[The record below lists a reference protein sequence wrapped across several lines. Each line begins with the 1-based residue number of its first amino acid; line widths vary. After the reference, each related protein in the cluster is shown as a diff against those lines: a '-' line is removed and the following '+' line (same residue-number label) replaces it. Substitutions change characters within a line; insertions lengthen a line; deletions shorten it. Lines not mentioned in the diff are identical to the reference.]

1 MAQLHLW
8 LILLLVIVG
17 ASCCSST
24 SSHSNRAS
32 GTATTPSSDH
42 SLMKVDLVSANRGGG
57 AVRGQVSSSSY
68 RTSIFAGSGQ
78 FISSLSIGT
87 PPVSFTAIVDTGSDL
102 VWRQCLPCTQCY
114 PQADGGAT
122 IFDPSKSSTYTKA
135 ACKDPLCTEAADT
148 YGGTCDGTCKYT
160 SLYDDPPAYTRG
172 DLSYD
177 TLTISSVSGE
187 LSRFP
192 RFAFGCSH
200 ESHGPYNFAGSGGI
214 IGLGQGPL
222 SLRAQLNVLKFSYCL
237 RSITDSSPSP
247 LFLGPEASL
256 LLRGAHDVQSTPILY
271 NTTTVYNVQLQG
283 ISVGG
288 KKLSISPRIFHDGG
302 AIVDSGTTFTTLAP
316 PAFNAVLK
324 AFRSRISL
332 PRAHGSSPRN
342 LTLCY
347 QSSGPVPSLAFH
359 FQGAN
364 LYLPSQNYFI
374 TIDGLFCLAILESS
388 DDQSVFGNVQ
398 QQNYHILYDL
408 EARLISFKPTA
419 CHALLK

>member
-1 MAQLHLW
+1 MAKLHLW
-8 LILLLVIVG
+8 LILLVIVG
-17 ASCCSST
+17 AST
-24 SSHSNRAS
+24 SSS
-32 GTATTPSSDH
+32 GTATIPSSD
-42 SLMKVDLVSANRGGG
+42 SLKVDLSSAHRSG
-57 AVRGQVSSSSY
+57 AVRERHVSSSSY

-102 VWRQCLPCTQCY
+102 VWRQCMPCTQCY
-114 PQADGGAT
+114 PQADGGAS

-135 ACKDPLCTEAADT
+135 SCKDPLCSQADAD
-148 YGGTCDGTCKYT
+148 GGTCDGTSCKYT
-160 SLYDDPPAYTRG
+160 SPYEDPPAYTRG

-200 ESHGPYNFAGSGGI
+200 ESRGPYNFAGSGGI

-222 SLRAQLNVLKFSYCL
+222 SLRAQLNVHKFSYCL

-256 LLRGAHDVQSTPILY
+256 LGGAHDAQSTPILY
-271 NTTTVYNVQLQG
+271 NDTTVYNVQLKG

-288 KKLSISPRIFHDGG
+288 KKLSISPRIFQEGG
-302 AIVDSGTTFTTLAP
+302 VIVDSGTTFTTLAP
-316 PAFNAVLK
+316 SAFNAVLK

-347 QSSGPVPSLAFH
+347 ESSGPVPSLAFH
-359 FQGAN
+359 FHGAN
-364 LYLPSQNYFI
+364 LYLPSHNYFI
-374 TIDGLFCLAILESS
+374 TIEGLFCLAILKSI
-388 DDQSVFGNVQ
+388 DNHSVFGNVQ

-408 EARLISFKPTA
+408 EARVISFKPTA